1 MTKKERLQLAEWAK
15 DFALKQGADEISV
28 GVSKSRNIEIGC
40 RERKL
45 ENLKESTQNS
55 MALDIYINN
64 RYSSHSTNDLRKD
77 ALKKFIEG
85 AIAST
90 KYLSEDPYRSLP
102 DPKFYV
108 KGDLP
113 DLDILDENY
122 EKIDSAQRV
131 KMAEKIETAALDQS
145 DKLISVTSGYNDS
158 FSETVRVTSNGFTG
172 ESTRTVF
179 SAGAEATVRDQN
191 GGRPQDWFY
200 ARARFQQDL
209 PAPEELGE
217 IAVKKALQKIGQ
229 KKIESGQY
237 TMLVDNRSSS
247 RLLGIFRGPMSGRAL
262 QQKSSYLDGM
272 LNKKIASEKLTVIDD
287 PFVKKGL
294 GSRHFDGDCL
304 ATKRR
309 VLIDKGVLKYFLI
322 DDYYGKKLGMEPTT
336 GSPSNVLFEY
346 GQRSLE
352 EMQKDIKKGILVT
365 GFIGGNSNSTTG
377 DFSFGI
383 VGQLIENGKI
393 IQAVN
398 EMNIS
403 GNAKD
408 LWNKLVEMGN
418 DPYPYSSW
426 QRPSMM
432 FEEIHFSGI

>member
-1 MTKKERLQLAEWAK
+1 
-15 DFALKQGADEISV
+15 
-28 GVSKSRNIEIGC
+28 
-40 RERKL
+40 
-45 ENLKESTQNS
+45 
-55 MALDIYINN
+55 
-64 RYSSHSTNDLRKD
+64 
-77 ALKKFIEG
+77 
-85 AIAST
+85 
-90 KYLSEDPYRSLP
+90 
-102 DPKFYV
+102 
-108 KGDLP
+108 
-113 DLDILDENY
+113 
-122 EKIDSAQRV
+122 
-131 KMAEKIETAALDQS
+131 MAEMIEAAALDQS

-158 FSETVRVTSNGFTG
+158 FSETVRVTSNGFSG

-200 ARARFQQDL
+200 ASARFQKDL

-217 IAVKKALQKIGQ
+217 MAVKKALQKIGQ

-272 LNKKIASEKLTVIDD
+272 LNKKIASDKLTVIDD

-336 GSPSNVLFEY
+336 GSPSNLLFEY

-352 EMQKDIKKGILVT
+352 EMQRDIKKGILVT

-377 DFSFGI
+377 DYSFGI

-393 IQAVN
+393 IQAIN

>member
-1 MTKKERLQLAEWAK
+1 MTKEERLQLAEWAK

-102 DPKFYV
+102 DPKFYT
-108 KGDLP
+108 KGELAK
-113 DLDILDENY
+113 LDILDDNY
-122 EKIDSAQRV
+122 EKIDSDQRV
-131 KMAEKIETAALDQS
+131 KMAEKIEAAALEKS

-158 FSETVRVTSNGFTG
+158 FSETVRVTSNGFSG
-172 ESTRTVF
+172 ESTDTVF
-179 SAGAEATVRDQN
+179 SAGAEATVRDEN
-191 GGRPQDWFY
+191 GGRPQDWYY
-200 ARARFQQDL
+200 ATTRFHQDL
-209 PAPEELGE
+209 PTPEELGE
-217 IAVKKALQKIGQ
+217 NAVEKALQKIGQ

-272 LNKKIASEKLTVIDD
+272 LNKKIASDKLTVIDD
-287 PFVKKGL
+287 PFVSKGL

-336 GSPSNVLFEY
+336 GSPSNLLFEY

-352 EMQKDIKKGILVT
+352 EMQRDITKGILVT

-393 IQAVN
+393 VQAVN

>member
-102 DPKFYV
+102 DPKFYP
-108 KGDLP
+108 KGELP
-113 DLDILDENY
+113 ELDILDENY

-131 KMAEKIETAALDQS
+131 KMAEKIEAAALEKS

-158 FSETVRVTSNGFTG
+158 FSETVRVTSNGFSG
-172 ESTRTVF
+172 ETTQTVF

-191 GGRPQDWFY
+191 GGRPQDWY
-200 ARARFQQDL
+200 WASTLFQQDL
-209 PAPEELGE
+209 PAPEKLGE
-217 IAVKKALQKIGQ
+217 RAVEKALQKIGQ

-247 RLLGIFRGPMSGRAL
+247 RLLGIFQGPMSGRAL

-272 LNKKIASEKLTVIDD
+272 LNKKIASDKLTVIDD

-322 DDYYGKKLGMEPTT
+322 DDYYGKKLGMEPTS
-336 GSPSNVLFEY
+336 GSPSNLLFEY
-346 GQRSLE
+346 GHRSLE

-393 IQAVN
+393 VQAVN

>member
-102 DPKFYV
+102 DPKFYP
-108 KGDLP
+108 KGELP
-113 DLDILDENY
+113 ELDILDENY

-131 KMAEKIETAALDQS
+131 KMAEKIEAAALEKS

-158 FSETVRVTSNGFTG
+158 FSETVRVTSNGFSG
-172 ESTRTVF
+172 ETTQTVF

-191 GGRPQDWFY
+191 GGRPQDWY
-200 ARARFQQDL
+200 WASTLFQQDL
-209 PAPEELGE
+209 PAPEKLGE
-217 IAVKKALQKIGQ
+217 RAVEKALQKIGQ

-247 RLLGIFRGPMSGRAL
+247 RLLGIFQGPMSGRAL

-272 LNKKIASEKLTVIDD
+272 LNKKIASDKLTVIDD

-322 DDYYGKKLGMEPTT
+322 DDYYGKKLGMEPTS
-336 GSPSNVLFEY
+336 GSPSNLLFEY

-393 IQAVN
+393 VQAVN